1 MSRETWELVDQ
12 YFADQ
17 LLEQDEALD
26 QAIENSQQGGLPQIQ
41 VAANQGKL
49 IHLFVKM
56 IGAKRILEIGTLGG
70 YSTIWLARALAE
82 DGFITTL
89 ELEPHHAK
97 TAMATFQAAGLGDR
111 IRVIEGP
118 AAVSLKSLYEE
129 DSTPYDFIFVDAD
142 KPSNPIYF
150 DWALKFSH
158 PGTVIF
164 IDNVVRDGKVA
175 DPNSTDAQVRGVLDV
190 VEMISKEPR
199 VETTALQTVGSKG
212 YDGFILAR
220 VIS

>member
-1 MSRETWELVDQ
+1 MSRDKWELVDQ

-17 LLEQDEALD
+17 LLPHDHALD
-26 QAIENSQQGGLPQIQ
+26 LALENASEGGLPQIQ

-56 IGAKRILEIGTLGG
+56 IGARRILEIGTLGG
-70 YSTIWLARALAE
+70 YSTVWLAQALPE
-82 DGFITTL
+82 DGSITTL

-97 TAMATFQAAGLGDR
+97 TAIATFQAAGLSDR

-118 AAVSLKSLYEE
+118 AAVSLKNLYEE
-129 DSTPYDFIFVDAD
+129 DSTPFDFIFIDAD

-158 PGTVIF
+158 PGTIIF
-164 IDNVVRDGKVA
+164 IDNVVRNGNVA
-175 DPNSTDAQVRGVLDV
+175 DESITDATVIGSRQVT
-190 VEMISKEPR
+190 EMIAREPR
-199 VETTALQTVGSKG
+199 VESTALQTVGTKG

-220 VIS
+220 VVT

>member
-1 MSRETWELVDQ
+1 MSRDRWHLVDQ
-12 YFADQ
+12 YFAEQ
-17 LLEQDEALD
+17 LLPRDEALD
-26 QAIENSQQGGLPQIQ
+26 TALRNAIDSGLPEIQ

-70 YSTIWLARALAE
+70 YSTIWLARALPD
-82 DGFITTL
+82 DGSITTL

-97 TAMATFQAAGLGDR
+97 TAIASFRAAGLSDR

-118 AAVSLKSLYEE
+118 AAETLKSLYEE
-129 DSTPYDFIFVDAD
+129 DATPFDFIFVDAD

-158 PGTVIF
+158 PGTIIF
-164 IDNVVRDGKVA
+164 IDNVVRGGDVI
-175 DPNSTDAQVRGVLDV
+175 DENTNNPQVIGSRQVT
-190 VEMISKEPR
+190 EMIAREPR
-199 VETTALQTVGSKG
+199 VESTALQTVGSKG
-212 YDGFILAR
+212 HDGFILAR

>member
-1 MSRETWELVDQ
+1 MSRETWQLVDQ

-17 LLEQDEALD
+17 LLRTDTALD

-70 YSTIWLARALAE
+70 YSTIWLARALPE
-82 DGFITTL
+82 DGSIVTL

-97 TAMATFQAAGLGDR
+97 VATATFQAAGLGDR

-118 AAVSLKSLYEE
+118 AAISLKSLYDE
-129 DSTPYDFIFVDAD
+129 DPTPFDFIFVDAD

-158 PGTVIF
+158 PGSIIF
-164 IDNVVRDGKVA
+164 IDNVVRDGKVG
-175 DPNSTDAQVRGVLDV
+175 DPTSTDAQVKGVFDV
-190 VEMISKEPR
+190 VEMIRKEPR
-199 VETTALQTVGSKG
+199 VESTALQTVGSKG